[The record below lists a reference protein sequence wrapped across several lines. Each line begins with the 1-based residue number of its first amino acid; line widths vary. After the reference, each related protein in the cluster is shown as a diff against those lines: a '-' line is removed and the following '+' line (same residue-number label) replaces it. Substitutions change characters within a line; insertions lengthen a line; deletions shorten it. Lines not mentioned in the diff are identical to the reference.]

1 MTKEEKC
8 LLYCAIYIKNYKETV
23 NGSIIEKSDSSNFN
37 ILSAIIHVIIAILL
51 HPLFQASAI

>member
-1 MTKEEKC
+1 MTEEEKC

-37 ILSAIIHVIIAILL
+37 ILRLVHVIIAILL

>member
-1 MTKEEKC
+1 MTKEEKS

-23 NGSIIEKSDSSNFN
+23 NGSIIEKSDSSNLN
-37 ILSAIIHVIIAILL
+37 ILRLVHVIIAILL

>member
-37 ILSAIIHVIIAILL
+37 ILRLVHVIIAILL

>member
-1 MTKEEKC
+1 MTKGEKC

-23 NGSIIEKSDSSNFN
+23 NGSIIEKSDNSNLN
-37 ILSAIIHVIIAILL
+37 ILRLVHVIIAILL